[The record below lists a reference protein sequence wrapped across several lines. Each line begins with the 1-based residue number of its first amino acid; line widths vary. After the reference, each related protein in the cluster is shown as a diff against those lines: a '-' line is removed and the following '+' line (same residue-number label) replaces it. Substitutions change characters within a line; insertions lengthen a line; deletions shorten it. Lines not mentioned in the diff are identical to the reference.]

1 LLLLLKLSADG
12 GSVSAGETT
21 AMMILILIT
30 ITIGSFSSIAILS
43 TVVEGNF
50 CW

>member
-1 LLLLLKLSADG
+1 MKG
-12 GSVSAGETT
+12 
-21 AMMILILIT
+21 AMMILIT
-30 ITIGSFSSIAILS
+30 ITIGSFSSIAIL